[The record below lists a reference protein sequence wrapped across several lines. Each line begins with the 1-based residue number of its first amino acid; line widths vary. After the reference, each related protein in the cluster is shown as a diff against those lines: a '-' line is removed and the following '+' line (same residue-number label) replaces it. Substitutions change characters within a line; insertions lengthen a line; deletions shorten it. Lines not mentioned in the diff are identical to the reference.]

1 MTRPFLPFSTR
12 FGVIDF
18 VLIKMNGASIP
29 FKIIKGKKLEIIP
42 CNPVLLI
49 SVVNKMIWAFLFGN
63 QR

>member
-1 MTRPFLPFSTR
+1 MTHPFLPFSTR

-29 FKIIKGKKLEIIP
+29 FKIIIGKKLEIIP

-49 SVVNKMIWAFLFGN
+49 SVVNKMI
-63 QR
+63 